1 MIDPQIPF
9 IDLHRHLDGS
19 IRLETILDLGR
30 KHNLRLPAREVDSL
44 RPHVQVTEPQPGV
57 MAFIAKFQWMVGV
70 LVDYQACYRV
80 AYENVVDAQGEG
92 LDYVEL
98 RFSPWFMAEPHG
110 LDASGVIEAVV
121 DGVQAACMDT
131 GMKANLIGI
140 LSRTYGPQ
148 IAWRELEALLRYR
161 EQFVALD
168 LAGDEAN
175 FPGELFSDHFRK
187 GREAGW
193 QITVHAGESLGPE
206 SVWQAIRDLGAV
218 RIGHAVHAPDDDR
231 LLDYMVEN
239 RIGIESNLTSN
250 VQTSTVAD
258 YHRHPLK
265 QFLER
270 GILATINTDDP
281 GISGIDLAHE
291 YEIAAP
297 AAGLGR
303 ELIDQVQ
310 RNALQVAFLS
320 TEERSAL
327 TIKKSKNHFE

>member
-80 AYENVVDAQGEG
+80 AYENVVDSQGEG

-239 RIGIESNLTSN
+239 RIGIESNLT
-250 VQTSTVAD
+250 
-258 YHRHPLK
+258 
-265 QFLER
+265 
-270 GILATINTDDP
+270 INTDDP